1 MWTVCRLGYYKIDFV
16 CGGVYCHQQNDGVIM
31 HGKSSTSWSVQNGSH
46 KNPVCKILRL
56 LYLPRLNRHVASP
69 GDSPKIDGIHLHNL
83 RMCWSTP
90 PTSHVDMWKWQ
101 CFYTNRLLKHTHT

>member
-1 MWTVCRLGYYKIDFV
+1 MFEDYYI
-16 CGGVYCHQQNDGVIM
+16 QMQVINRS
-31 HGKSSTSWSVQNGSH
+31 HTLLIKSVQNGSH